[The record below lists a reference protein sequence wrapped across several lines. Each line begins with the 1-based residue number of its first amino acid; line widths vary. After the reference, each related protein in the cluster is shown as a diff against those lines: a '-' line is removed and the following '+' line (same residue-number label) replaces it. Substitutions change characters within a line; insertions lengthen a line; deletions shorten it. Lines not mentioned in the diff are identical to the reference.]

1 MASEIYLD
9 NSATTQPYRE
19 VVEEMCKTL
28 TDTYGNPS
36 SLHRK
41 GLESERKIEQARE
54 IIAKTIGV
62 KKQEIFFT
70 SGGTEAN
77 NLAVQGIAKA
87 YRMRGKHIIS
97 SQIEHK
103 SVLDVLSH
111 LEEEGYR
118 VTYLPVDE
126 EGRVRPSDLANA
138 LQDDTIL
145 VSIMY
150 TNNETGAIQPID
162 EIGEI
167 LTRHR
172 KVLFHVDAV
181 QAYGKVP
188 LRLKENRIDLL
199 TMSAHKIH
207 GPKGVGALYVRS
219 GVHLQPLVFGGGQEH
234 GVRSGT
240 ENVAGI
246 AGFAKAVQMTF
257 QNLEETRKHMCKLR
271 DALIAGIRREIPDA
285 RINTPLGEHAA
296 PHIVNVSFPGV
307 RGEVLVHALETEGIY
322 VSTGSACTS
331 KEDKYSHVLAAMG
344 LSEPELIG
352 SIRLSFAKE
361 NTPEE
366 VETTVQLLKKIVND
380 LRVLSRR

>member
-9 NSATTQPYRE
+9 NSATTRPYPE

-28 TDTYGNPS
+28 VDTYGNPS

-54 IIAKTIGV
+54 TIARTLGV
-62 KKQEIFFT
+62 KKQEIYFT

-77 NLAVQGIAKA
+77 NLALQGVARA
-87 YRMRGKHIIS
+87 YRSRGNHIIS

-111 LEEEGYR
+111 LEKEGYH

-126 EGRVRPSDLANA
+126 EGRVRPEDLAKA
-138 LQDDTIL
+138 LRDETIL
-145 VSIMY
+145 VSLMY
-150 TNNETGAIQPID
+150 TNNETGALQPID
-162 EIGEI
+162 EIGRI
-167 LTRHR
+167 LSSHR

-181 QAYGKVP
+181 QAYGKIP

-207 GPKGVGALYVRS
+207 GPKGTGALYVRA
-219 GVHLQPLVFGGGQEH
+219 GVQLQPLVFGGGQEH
-234 GVRSGT
+234 GIRSGT

-246 AGFAKAVQMTF
+246 AGFAKAAEITF
-257 QNLEETRKHMCKLR
+257 QHLEEARTHMSRLR
-271 DALIAGIRREIPDA
+271 DALIEGIRREIPDA
-285 RINTPLGEHAA
+285 RINTPPGDHAS

-331 KEDKYSHVLAAMG
+331 KETKYSHVLAAMG
-344 LSEPELIG
+344 LSESELTG
-352 SIRLSFAKE
+352 SIRLSFTKE
-361 NTPEE
+361 NTSEE
-366 VETTVQLLKKIVND
+366 VEITIRQLKKIVSD
-380 LRVLSRR
+380 LRVFSRR